1 MEELSGKDIRV
12 KLQQLFAVSRIVFWY
27 DSGEDFKDTVEE
39 LVPTDVQVLHLTD
52 RNAFRTKIQLE
63 HEDTTGKY
71 LVYAPF
77 AKPDVRENHLEDTL
91 LYSKEFYADQLSY
104 FMANARIPVRL
115 HPAVEKLRS
124 FLFGPKIHSNKR
136 LRAEAAKRREDFLER
151 ARDFD
156 WMTAEDKVMYRVAI
170 CTLVE
175 ARNTTVDDLFYG
187 LFAGSEEE
195 MNGRMDAIRRFDLE
209 PVLWGL
215 CRERF
220 GYEEVNPTL
229 EHFILS
235 LFAVNT
241 FRDHLD
247 KIPQKWNQ
255 YVTAGLKNR
264 VNNCSVL
271 LDNMMNHV
279 LYQDRFDS
287 LSQKAAQNLD
297 AVHVLVEKLDLSY
310 FLSIASFACLDEL
323 FIQWVNDRL
332 VSLDTQAE
340 MEGLS
345 LEELCKKRLSLHFG
359 KKFRAEYTMLLA
371 GRKLLELQ
379 NYAPRNTLQELTDSY
394 CRNDWQ
400 ADAEYRHFV
409 TAYDDVEGERAGQFD
424 TLRNMIL
431 NLYQNEFLEPLLLHW
446 NEAYREAYQ
455 REVVPF
461 QKNFYQDEVAP
472 VKEKVAVLISDAFR
486 LEAARELAEKFRNDE
501 NCTVEE
507 KVRMAPLPSVT
518 FLGMAELL
526 PHENLELAHETSAK
540 VFLDGKPCAST
551 NQREKILQDRN
562 LHSVAIDYDSLLA
575 LKATELKNFSAGKE
589 VIYIYHNRIDA
600 TGEAPKTESSVFQA
614 VQQTIEE
621 LFRLV
626 KRLSRTGNIY
636 RFLVTADHG
645 FLYSRGKLQEADKLE
660 VGDAGSIW
668 MKDRRFL
675 LTDRP
680 VEREGVYS
688 VPLGKMLDNQDDRYV
703 VLAKGMS
710 VFKASGGMNYVH
722 GGSSPQ
728 ELLVPCLFISTKKG
742 IVDTVDAK
750 PKLISDFSIRKISNY
765 HVKLGFYQDQP
776 VSDVVKAAA
785 YKVHFETGSGEL
797 ISNEPLYRAESR
809 AVKQGERVFTLEFDL
824 QKRNYDANQRYYLK
838 IINARTE
845 KEIDSREV
853 LLDLP
858 EMEY

>member
-1 MEELSGKDIRV
+1 MEELSGKDIRE

-27 DSGEDFKDTVEE
+27 DPGEDFKDTVEE
-39 LVPTDVQVLHLTD
+39 LVPTDVLVLHLTD

-63 HEDTTGKY
+63 HEDSIGKY

-115 HPAVEKLRS
+115 RPAVEKLRP
-124 FLFGPKIHSNKR
+124 FLFGPKTHSNKK

-195 MNGRMDAIRRFDLE
+195 MNSRMDAIRHFDLE

-220 GYEEVNPTL
+220 GYEEANPTL
-229 EHFILS
+229 DHFILS

-287 LSQKAAQNLD
+287 LSQKAAQDLD

-359 KKFRAEYTMLLA
+359 EKFRAEYTMLLA

-409 TAYDDVEGERAGQFD
+409 TAYDAVEGERAGQFD

-526 PHENLELAHETSAK
+526 PHEKLELAHETSAK

-551 NQREKILQDRN
+551 NQREKILQARN
-562 LHSVAIDYDSLLA
+562 LHSAAIDYDSLLA

-600 TGEAPKTESSVFQA
+600 TGEAPKTESSVFHA

-660 VGDAGSIW
+660 VGDAGNIW

-809 AVKQGERVFTLEFDL
+809 AVKQSERVFTLEFDL

>member
-1 MEELSGKDIRV
+1 MEELSGKDIRE
-12 KLQQLFAVSRIVFWY
+12 KLQQLFVASRIVFWY
-27 DSGEDFKDTVEE
+27 DPGEEFKDMVEE

-52 RNAFRTKIQLE
+52 RNAFRTKIRLE
-63 HEDTTGKY
+63 HQDPVGKY

-115 HPAVEKLRS
+115 RSAVEKLRP
-124 FLFGPKIHSNKR
+124 FLFGPQNRSNKK
-136 LRAEAAKRREDFLER
+136 LRGEAAKRREDFLER

-156 WMTAEDKVMYRVAI
+156 WMTAEDKVLYRVAI

-195 MNGRMDAIRRFDLE
+195 MNGRMDAIRRFNLE
-209 PVLWGL
+209 PVLWDL

-220 GYEEVNPTL
+220 GYEEANPTL
-229 EHFILS
+229 DRFILS

-247 KIPQKWNQ
+247 KIPQKWDL

-287 LSQKAAQNLD
+287 LSQKAAQDLD
-297 AVHVLVEKLDLSY
+297 AAHVLGKLPLSY
-310 FLSIASFACLDEL
+310 FLSSASFACLDEL

-332 VSLDTQAE
+332 VGLDTQAE
-340 MEGLS
+340 MESLS

-359 KKFRAEYTMLLA
+359 EKFRAEYTMLLA

-400 ADAEYRHFV
+400 ADTEYRHFV
-409 TAYDDVEGERAGQFD
+409 TAYDSVEGERAGQFD

-446 NEAYREAYQ
+446 NEAYSTEYQ

-461 QKNFYQDEVAP
+461 QKNFYEDEVAP

-507 KVRMAPLPSVT
+507 KVRLAPLPSVT

-526 PHENLELAHETSAK
+526 PHQTLELQHDTSPK
-540 VFLDGKPCAST
+540 VLLDGRPCAST
-551 NQREKILQDRN
+551 NQREKILQARN
-562 LHSVAIDYDSLLA
+562 PHSAAIDYDSLLA

-589 VIYIYHNRIDA
+589 VIYVYHNRIDA
-600 TGEAPKTESSVFQA
+600 TGEALKTESSVFQA
-614 VQQTIEE
+614 AQQTIEE

-626 KRLSRTGNIY
+626 KRLSKTGNIY

-645 FLYSRGKLQEADKLE
+645 FLYTRGKLQEADKLE
-660 VGDAGSIW
+660 VGDTGNIW
-668 MKDRRFL
+668 LKDRRFL

-688 VPLGKMLDNQDDRYV
+688 VPLRKTLDNEDDRYV

-728 ELLVPCLFISTKKG
+728 ELLVPSLFISTKKG
-742 IVDTVDAK
+742 IVDTEEAK
-750 PKLISDFSIRKISNY
+750 PKLINEIRKISNY
-765 HVKLGFYQDQP
+765 HVKLSFYQDQP
-776 VSDVVKAAA
+776 VSDVVKATA
-785 YKVHFETGSGEL
+785 YKIHFETGSGEL
-797 ISNEPLYRAESR
+797 ISNEPLYRAESKDP
-809 AVKQGERVFTLEFDL
+809 KQGERVSTLEFDL
-824 QKRNYDANQRYYLK
+824 QKRNYDSNQRYYLK

-845 KEIDSREV
+845 KEIESREV

-858 EMEY
+858 EVEF

>member
-1 MEELSGKDIRV
+1 MEELSGKDIRE
-12 KLQQLFAVSRIVFWY
+12 KLAQLFAASRIVFWY
-27 DSGEDFKDTVEE
+27 DPGENFKDTVEE
-39 LVPTDVQVLHLTD
+39 LIPEDVHVLQLTE
-52 RNAFRTKIQLE
+52 RNAFRAKLHLE
-63 HEDTTGKY
+63 HEDPEGKY

-77 AKPDVRENHLEDTL
+77 AKPDVRKNHLEDTL
-91 LYSKEFYADQLSY
+91 LYSREFYADQVSY
-104 FMANARIPVRL
+104 FMANAKIPVRL
-115 HPAVEKLRS
+115 HPAVEKLRP
-124 FLFGPKIHSNKR
+124 FLFGPQGRSNQKQ
-136 LRAEAAKRREDFLER
+136 RAEAAKRREDFLER

-156 WMTAEDKVMYRVAI
+156 WMTAEEKVLYRVAI

-187 LFAGSEEE
+187 LFGSNEEE
-195 MNGRMDAIRRFDLE
+195 MAARMEAIRTFSLE
-209 PVLWGL
+209 PVLWAL
-215 CRERF
+215 CREQF
-220 GYEEVNPTL
+220 GYEEANPSL
-229 EHFILS
+229 DRFILS

-247 KIPQKWNQ
+247 KIPQKWNL

-279 LYQDRFDS
+279 LYRDRFDS
-287 LSQKAAQNLD
+287 LSQKAAQDLD
-297 AVHVLVEKLDLSY
+297 AVHVLGKLPLSY

-340 MEGLS
+340 MEDLS

-359 KKFRAEYTMLLA
+359 EKFRAEYTMLLT

-409 TAYDDVEGERAGQFD
+409 TAYDAVEGERAGQFD

-446 NEAYREAYQ
+446 NEAYSTEYQ

-461 QKNFYQDEVAP
+461 QKNFYEDEVAP

-486 LEAARELAEKFRNDE
+486 LEASRELAEKFRNDE

-507 KVRMAPLPSVT
+507 KVRLAPLPSVT

-526 PHENLELAHETSAK
+526 PHKTLELQHDPSPK
-540 VFLDGKPCAST
+540 VLLDGRPCAST
-551 NQREKILQDRN
+551 NQREKILQARN
-562 LHSVAIDYDSLLA
+562 PHSAAIDYDSLLA

-589 VIYIYHNRIDA
+589 VIYVYHNRIDA
-600 TGEAPKTESSVFQA
+600 TGEALKTESSVFQVA
-614 VQQTIEE
+614 QQTIEE

-626 KRLSRTGNIY
+626 KRLSKTGNIY

-645 FLYSRGKLQEADKLE
+645 FLYTRGKLQEADKLE
-660 VGDAGSIW
+660 VGDTGNIW
-668 MKDRRFL
+668 LKDRRFL

-688 VPLGKMLDNQDDRYV
+688 VPLGKTLDNEDDRYV

-742 IVDTVDAK
+742 IVDTEDAK

-776 VSDVVKAAA
+776 VNDVVKAAA

-858 EMEY
+858 EVEF

>member
-124 FLFGPKIHSNKR
+124 FLFGPKIHSNKK

-446 NEAYREAYQ
+446 NEAYWEAYQ

-540 VFLDGKPCAST
+540 VFLDGRPCAST

>member
-1 MEELSGKDIRV
+1 MEELSGKDIRE

-27 DSGEDFKDTVEE
+27 DPGEDLKDTVEE

-77 AKPDVRENHLEDTL
+77 AKPDVQENHLEDTL

-115 HPAVEKLRS
+115 RPAVEKLRP
-124 FLFGPKIHSNKR
+124 FLFGPKIHSNKK
-136 LRAEAAKRREDFLER
+136 LRGEAAKRREDFLER

-156 WMTAEDKVMYRVAI
+156 WMTAEDKVLYRVAI

-195 MNGRMDAIRRFDLE
+195 MNGRMDAIRRFELE

-220 GYEEVNPTL
+220 GYEEANPTL

-287 LSQKAAQNLD
+287 LSQKAAQDLD
-297 AVHVLVEKLDLSY
+297 AVHVLGKLPLAL
-310 FLSIASFACLDEL
+310 FLSTASFACIDEL
-323 FIQWVNDRL
+323 FIQWVKERL
-332 VSLDTQAE
+332 VGLDTQAE
-340 MEGLS
+340 LDGLS
-345 LEELCKKRLSLHFG
+345 LEDVCQKRLGLHFG
-359 KKFRAEYTMLLA
+359 DKFRAEYTMLLA
-371 GRKLLELQ
+371 GKKLLGLQ
-379 NYAPRNTLQELTDSY
+379 NYVPRNTLQELTDSY
-394 CRNDWQ
+394 CRTDWQ
-400 ADAEYRHFV
+400 ADTEYRHFV
-409 TAYDDVEGERAGQFD
+409 TAYDAVEGERAGQFD

-446 NEAYREAYQ
+446 NEAYSTEYL

-461 QKNFYQDEVAP
+461 QKNFYEDEVAP

-507 KVRMAPLPSVT
+507 KVRLAPLPSVT

-526 PHENLELAHETSAK
+526 PHKTLELQHDTSPK
-540 VFLDGKPCAST
+540 VLLDGRPCAST
-551 NQREKILQDRN
+551 NQREKILQARN
-562 LHSVAIDYDSLLA
+562 SHSAAIDYDSLLA

-589 VIYIYHNRIDA
+589 VIYVYHNRIDA
-600 TGEAPKTESSVFQA
+600 TGEALKTESSVFQA
-614 VQQTIEE
+614 AQQTIEE

-626 KRLSRTGNIY
+626 KRLSKTGNIY

-645 FLYSRGKLQEADKLE
+645 FLYTRGKLQEADKLE

-675 LTDRP
+675 LTDRS

-688 VPLGKMLDNQDDRYV
+688 IPLGKVLDNQDDRYV

-728 ELLVPCLFISTKKG
+728 ELLVPCLFISTKRG
-742 IVDTVDAK
+742 VVDTEDAK
-750 PKLISDFSIRKISNY
+750 VTLINEIRKISNY
-765 HVKLGFYQDQP
+765 HVKLSFYQNQP
-776 VSDVVKAAA
+776 VSDVVKAAT
-785 YKVHFETGSGEL
+785 YKIHFETGSGEL

-809 AVKQGERVFTLEFDL
+809 AAKQGDRVSTLEFDL

>member
-124 FLFGPKIHSNKR
+124 FLFGPKIHSNKK

-668 MKDRRFL
+668 MKDRRSL

>member
-1 MEELSGKDIRV
+1 MEELSEKDIRE
-12 KLQQLFAVSRIVFWY
+12 KLLELFAASRIVFWY
-27 DSGEDFKDTVEE
+27 DPEEDFKDTVEE

-77 AKPDVRENHLEDTL
+77 AKPDVKENHLEDTL

-115 HPAVEKLRS
+115 RPAVEKLRP
-124 FLFGPKIHSNKR
+124 FLFGPKNHSNKK

-175 ARNTTVDDLFYG
+175 GRNTTVDDLFYG
-187 LFAGSEEE
+187 LFAGSEDG
-195 MNGRMDAIRRFDLE
+195 MHSRMDAIRRFNLE
-209 PVLWGL
+209 PVLWDL

-220 GYEEVNPTL
+220 GYEEANPTL
-229 EHFILS
+229 ERFILS
-235 LFAVNT
+235 LFAVIT

-247 KIPQKWNQ
+247 KLPKKWNLFA
-255 YVTAGLKNR
+255 TAGLKNR

-279 LYQDRFDS
+279 LYQERFDS
-287 LSQKAAQNLD
+287 LSQKAAQDLD
-297 AVHVLVEKLDLSY
+297 AVHVLGKLPLAL
-310 FLSIASFACLDEL
+310 FLSTASFACIDEL
-323 FIQWVNDRL
+323 FIQWVKERL
-332 VSLDTQAE
+332 VGLDTQAE

-345 LEELCKKRLSLHFG
+345 LEEVCQKRLGLHFG
-359 KKFRAEYTMLLA
+359 EKFRAEYTMLLA
-371 GRKLLELQ
+371 GKKLLELQ

-394 CRNDWQ
+394 CRNDWK

-409 TAYDDVEGERAGQFD
+409 TSYDAVEGERAGQFD

-431 NLYQNEFLEPLLLHW
+431 NLYQNVFLEPLLLHW

-461 QKNFYQDEVAP
+461 QKNFYKDEVAP

-501 NCTVEE
+501 NCSVVE

-526 PHENLELAHETSAK
+526 PHEKLELARETSPK
-540 VFLDGKPCAST
+540 VFLDGKPCVST
-551 NQREKILQDRN
+551 NQREKILQARN
-562 LHSVAIDYDSLLA
+562 PHSAAIDYDSVLA
-575 LKATELKNFSAGKE
+575 LKATELRNFSAGKE

-600 TGEAPKTESSVFQA
+600 TGEALKTESSVFQA

-645 FLYSRGKLQEADKLE
+645 FLYTRGKLQEADKLE

-688 VPLGKMLDNQDDRYV
+688 VPLGKVLDNQDDRYV

-728 ELLVPCLFISTKKG
+728 ELLVPSLFISTKRG
-742 IVDTVDAK
+742 VVDTEDAK
-750 PKLISDFSIRKISNY
+750 PILINDIRKISNY
-765 HVKLGFYQDQP
+765 HVKLSFYQDQP

-785 YKVHFETGSGEL
+785 YKIHFETGSGEL
-797 ISNEPLYRAESR
+797 ISNEPLYRAESKG
-809 AVKQGERVFTLEFDL
+809 VKQGERVSTLEFDL

>member
-1 MEELSGKDIRV
+1 MEELSEKDIRE
-12 KLQQLFAVSRIVFWY
+12 KLQQLFAISRIVFWY
-27 DSGEDFKDTVEE
+27 DPGEDFKDTVEE

-115 HPAVEKLRS
+115 RPAVEKLRP
-124 FLFGPKIHSNKR
+124 FLFGPQNRSNKK
-136 LRAEAAKRREDFLER
+136 LRGEAAKRREDFLER

-156 WMTAEDKVMYRVAI
+156 WMTAEDKVLYRVAI

-195 MNGRMDAIRRFDLE
+195 MNNRMDAIRRFSLE
-209 PVLWGL
+209 TVLWDL

-220 GYEEVNPTL
+220 GYEEANPTL
-229 EHFILS
+229 DRFILS
-235 LFAVNT
+235 LFAVTT

-247 KIPQKWNQ
+247 KLPKKWNLFA
-255 YVTAGLKNR
+255 TAGLKNR

-287 LSQKAAQNLD
+287 LSQKAALDLD
-297 AVHVLVEKLDLSY
+297 AVHVLGKLPLSY

-332 VSLDTQAE
+332 VGLDTQAE

-345 LEELCKKRLSLHFG
+345 LEQVCQKRLSLHFG
-359 KKFRAEYTMLLA
+359 EKFRAEYTMLLA
-371 GRKLLELQ
+371 GKKLLELQ

-394 CRNDWQ
+394 CQNDWQ
-400 ADAEYRHFV
+400 ADMEYRHFV
-409 TAYDDVEGERAGQFD
+409 TAYDAVEGERAGQFD
-424 TLRNMIL
+424 ALRNMIL
-431 NLYQNEFLEPLLLHW
+431 NLYQNVFLEPLLLHW

-455 REVVPF
+455 REVASF

-507 KVRMAPLPSVT
+507 KVRMAPMPSVT

-526 PHENLELAHETSAK
+526 PHDSLELAHETSPK
-540 VFLDGKPCAST
+540 VFLDGKPCIST
-551 NQREKILQDRN
+551 NQREKILQAWN
-562 LHSVAIDYDSLLA
+562 PHSAAIDYDSLLA
-575 LKATELKNFSAGKE
+575 LKATELRNFSAGKE

-600 TGEAPKTESSVFQA
+600 TGEALKTESSVFQA

-645 FLYSRGKLQEADKLE
+645 FLYTRGKLQEADKLE

-688 VPLGKMLDNQDDRYV
+688 IPLGKVLDNQDDRYL

-728 ELLVPCLFISTKKG
+728 ELLVPCLFISTKRG
-742 IVDTVDAK
+742 VVDTEDAK
-750 PKLISDFSIRKISNY
+750 VTLINQICKISNY
-765 HVKLGFYQDQP
+765 HVKLSFYQNQP
-776 VSDVVKAAA
+776 VSDVVKSAT
-785 YKVHFETGSGEL
+785 YKIHFETGSGEL

-809 AVKQGERVFTLEFDL
+809 AAKQGDRVFTLEFDL

>member
-1 MEELSGKDIRV
+1 MEELRGKDIQE
-12 KLQQLFAVSRIVFWY
+12 KLQQLFVVSRIVFWY
-27 DSGEDFKDTVEE
+27 DPGEDFKDTVED

-52 RNAFRTKIQLE
+52 RKAFRTKIQLE

-104 FMANARIPVRL
+104 FMANASIPVRL
-115 HPAVEKLRS
+115 RPAVEKLRA
-124 FLFGPKIHSNKR
+124 FLFGPKIHSNKK

-156 WMTAEDKVMYRVAI
+156 WMTAEDKVLYRVAI

-187 LFAGSEEE
+187 LFAGSENE
-195 MNGRMDAIRRFDLE
+195 MNSRMDAIRRFNLE
-209 PVLWGL
+209 SVLWDL

-220 GYEEVNPTL
+220 GYEEANPTL
-229 EHFILS
+229 DRFILS
-235 LFAVNT
+235 LFAVTT

-247 KIPQKWNQ
+247 KLPKKWNLFA
-255 YVTAGLKNR
+255 TAGLKNR

-287 LSQKAAQNLD
+287 LSQKAAQDLD
-297 AVHVLVEKLDLSY
+297 AVHVLGKLSLSC

-323 FIQWVNDRL
+323 FIQWVNERL
-332 VSLDTQAE
+332 VGLDTQAE

-345 LEELCKKRLSLHFG
+345 LEEVCQKRLSLHFG
-359 KKFRAEYTMLLA
+359 EKFRAEYTMLLA
-371 GRKLLELQ
+371 GKKLLELQ

-394 CRNDWQ
+394 CRNDWK
-400 ADAEYRHFV
+400 ADTEYRHFV
-409 TAYDDVEGERAGQFD
+409 TAYDAVEGERAGQFD

-431 NLYQNEFLEPLLLHW
+431 NLYQNVFLEPLLLHW

-526 PHENLELAHETSAK
+526 PHEKLELARETSPK
-540 VFLDGKPCAST
+540 VFLDGKPCVST
-551 NQREKILQDRN
+551 NQREKILQARN
-562 LHSVAIDYDSLLA
+562 PHSAAIDYDSVLA
-575 LKATELKNFSAGKE
+575 LKATELRNFSAGKE

-600 TGEAPKTESSVFQA
+600 TGEALKTESSVFQA

-645 FLYSRGKLQEADKLE
+645 FLYTRGKLQEADKLE

-668 MKDRRFL
+668 LKDRRFL

-688 VPLGKMLDNQDDRYV
+688 VPLGKVLDNQDDRYV

-728 ELLVPCLFISTKKG
+728 ELLVPSLFISTKRG
-742 IVDTVDAK
+742 VVDTEDAK
-750 PKLISDFSIRKISNY
+750 PILINDIRKISNY
-765 HVKLGFYQDQP
+765 HVKLSFYQDQP

-785 YKVHFETGSGEL
+785 YKIHFETGSGEL
-797 ISNEPLYRAESR
+797 ISNEPLYRAESKG
-809 AVKQGERVFTLEFDL
+809 VKQGERVSTLEFDL